1 MSGTEQAQRK
11 PHPLIDV
18 VISIVVPSIILMKLS
33 SPEDLGPAGALVT
46 ALSFPIGWGLYELVR
61 NKRKNFIALLGLISV
76 FLTGGIGLLELDT
89 HWLAVKEAAVPGII
103 GLAVL
108 GSTFTRYPLV
118 QTIMFNRSII
128 DVDKIQHELEM
139 RGKTEEFN
147 RKLQRANYFLAGT
160 FAFSSAMNY
169 ILAKWLVTSP
179 AGTPAFNEELGEM
192 TLLSYPMIAVPSM
205 IMMLGIMTFLWRTVR
220 GMTGARLEEVIL
232 SLREDEDDDDK
243 ARS

>member
-1 MSGTEQAQRK
+1 MSGTDNTERK
-11 PHPLIDV
+11 AHPLMDV
-18 VISIVVPSIILMKLS
+18 FVSIVVPSIILMKFS
-33 SPEDLGPAGALVT
+33 SPEDLGAAGALIT
-46 ALSFPIGWGLYELVR
+46 ALSFPIGWGLYELLR

-76 FLTGGIGLLELDT
+76 FLTGGIGLFELDT

-108 GSTFTRYPLV
+108 ASTFTRYPLV
-118 QTIMFNRSII
+118 QTVLFNRSII
-128 DVDKIQHELEM
+128 DVDKIQHALEL
-139 RGKTEEFN
+139 RGKTAEFN

-192 TLLSYPMIAVPSM
+192 TLLSYPMIAIPSM
-205 IMMLGIMTFLWRTVR
+205 IMMLGIMTFLWRTVK
-220 GMTGARLEEVIL
+220 GMTGATLEEVIP
-232 SLREDEDDDDK
+232 SLREDDDDK
-243 ARS
+243 AAS

>member
-1 MSGTEQAQRK
+1 MSGTDNTERK
-11 PHPLIDV
+11 AHPLMDV
-18 VISIVVPSIILMKLS
+18 FVSIVVPSIILMKFS
-33 SPEDLGPAGALVT
+33 SPEDLSAAGALIT
-46 ALSFPIGWGLYELVR
+46 ALSFPIGWGLYELLR

-76 FLTGGIGLLELDT
+76 FLTGGIGLFELDT

-108 GSTFTRYPLV
+108 ASTFTRYPLV
-118 QTIMFNRSII
+118 QTVLFNRSII
-128 DVDKIQHELEM
+128 DVDKIQHELEL
-139 RGKTEEFN
+139 RGKTAEFD

-192 TLLSYPMIAVPSM
+192 TLLSYPRIAIPSM

-220 GMTGARLEEVIL
+220 GMTGATLEEVIP
-232 SLREDEDDDDK
+232 SLREDDDDK
-243 ARS
+243 ASS

>member
-1 MSGTEQAQRK
+1 
-11 PHPLIDV
+11 
-18 VISIVVPSIILMKLS
+18 
-33 SPEDLGPAGALVT
+33 
-46 ALSFPIGWGLYELVR
+46 
-61 NKRKNFIALLGLISV
+61 
-76 FLTGGIGLLELDT
+76 
-89 HWLAVKEAAVPGII
+89 
-103 GLAVL
+103 
-108 GSTFTRYPLV
+108 
-118 QTIMFNRSII
+118 MFNRSII

-192 TLLSYPMIAVPSM
+192 TLLSYPMIAIPSM